1 MGYVVCPWSCG
12 SIDCFMSVRSTSEVR
27 ADRQQ
32 TFGEQ
37 PCFAILCVLAQVPAI
52 AKVIVAL
59 NEFNPLSLP

>member
-1 MGYVVCPWSCG
+1 
-12 SIDCFMSVRSTSEVR
+12 MSVSSTSEVR

-52 AKVIVAL
+52 AKIIIAL